1 MNNKVG
7 NLIDFYNVQFY
18 NQGDTRYDTY
28 EELFLKAT
36 GTFSGTSIQELI
48 NRGVPAK
55 KIVMGKPATMG
66 DVMNTGYVAP

>member
-1 MNNKVG
+1 M
-7 NLIDFYNVQFY
+7 QFY

-66 DVMNTGYVAP
+66 NVMNTGYVAP

>member
-1 MNNKVG
+1 VNNKVG

-28 EELFLKAT
+28 DELFLKAT
-36 GTFSGTSIQELI
+36 GTFSGTSIKELI

-55 KIVMGKPATMG
+55 KIVMGKPATIG
-66 DVMNTGYVAP
+66 DVMNTGYVPP